1 MLSPLPNIPAD
12 QRRLLK
18 LYTAL
23 GEVDR
28 QSLLSFAQFLHQR
41 AEQADESAPEPAGP
55 PPEPLTIPR
64 PEKESVVGAM
74 KRLSQTYFMVNRSM
88 VLTEASSLMTAHVV
102 HGRPAVEVID
112 DLEQLFSRHYGNL
125 TSSSS

>member
-1 MLSPLPNIPAD
+1 MLPPIPNLPAD

-18 LYTAL
+18 LYSQL
-23 GEVDR
+23 GEADR
-28 QSLLSFAQFLHQR
+28 RSLVSYAEFLLQR
-41 AEQADESAPEPAGP
+41 TTDEGQAEAEPAGP

-74 KRLSQTYFMVNRSM
+74 KRLSQTYFMVDRALI
-88 VLTEASSLMTAHVV
+88 LTEASSLMTPHVV

-112 DLEQLFSRHYGNL
+112 DLEGLFSRHYENL
-125 TSSSS
+125 VSPR